1 MYPNHTRPGLCPHPV
16 VDTHTR
22 TPRAVPSHGCGHT
35 YTHSQ
40 GCALTRVWTHT
51 HTRPGL
57 RLTRV
62 WTHTHTPRAVPSP
75 SCGHTHTPRATPSPS
90 CGHTHTRPGLRPHP
104 GVDTHISSSPAAVYT
119 VTGALTKTQLSTAQP
134 GTVYPPS
141 IIRSILF
148 IHI

>member
-1 MYPNHTRPGLCPHPV
+1 MRSHTKCTQTTHAQGCALTQLWTHTHTLPGLCPHPG
-16 VDTHTR
+16 VDTHTH
-22 TPRAVPSHGCGHT
+22 A
-35 YTHSQ
+35 Q
-40 GCALTRVWTHT
+40 GCA
-51 HTRPGL
+51 
-57 RLTRV
+57 LTRV

-75 SCGHTHTPRATPSPS
+75 SCGHTHTPRAAPSPS